1 MKRSI
6 LATLERLNLRDEQL
20 EGEQYLVAPVVML
33 VEGVHTGTG
42 GALYYSPQEIAAHL
56 ETWNGVP
63 VVISHPSDANGNPIS
78 ANTPTIRENQSI
90 GTLFNVHFD
99 SNGSKLK
106 GEVWINILKAEKVS
120 QGLVASIRSN
130 SQVEIST
137 GMFMDEDSEAGNWR
151 GEDYIGNAIDFRPDH
166 LAILIGQQG
175 ACSWEDG
182 CGIRTN
188 KETDSEATGNKD
200 DEPMKKKE
208 PTDVAVLGEKNL
220 ILLADDIKDED
231 KPGILQRV
239 KNLLGIKETAS
250 NLSEKSI
257 KRAEMINNELGHN
270 ELYSKLQVLVDQL
283 DNESWLHWVREVF
296 DNNFIYEARSTNPS
310 EGMGGSKLYKRDY
323 TVNAE
328 TEEVTIA
335 DEVEEV
341 REETNYVP
349 AVQESGTVQTN
360 TTVKEDTVKT
370 KAEKVKA
377 LIACERTRF
386 TEKNEDWLNTL
397 DDCTLVTLEAVEVK
411 EPEKEPEKVVDNATP
426 PKADPPKEEK
436 PMTAEQYVAN
446 APPEIAEVLNQG
458 VNLLQTRKDNLVKGI
473 LANKRCKFSEEK
485 LNTMS
490 IETLEDLAAL
500 ANVEVDYAGQA
511 PGVNTELDDGSIPPA
526 PSIWNLDGTD
536 AEPEKKTG

>member
-20 EGEQYLVAPVVML
+20 EGEHYLVAPVVML
-33 VEGVHTGTG
+33 VEGVHSGTG
-42 GALYYSPQEIAAHL
+42 GALYYSPQEIAAHV

-63 VVISHPSDANGNPIS
+63 IVVSHPYSADGAPIS
-78 ANTPTIRENQSI
+78 ANTPAIRESQTV

-99 SNGSKLK
+99 IDGSKLK
-106 GEVWINILKAEKVS
+106 GEVWINILKADKVS

-175 ACSWEDG
+175 ACSWGDG

-188 KETDSEATGNKD
+188 TETDSEAIINKE
-200 DEPMKKKE
+200 DEPMKKDKS
-208 PTDVAVLGEKNL
+208 TDVAALGEKNL

-239 KNLLGIKETAS
+239 KNLLSIKETAS

-257 KRAEMINNELGHN
+257 RHAEMIDNELGHN
-270 ELYSKLQVLVDQL
+270 ELYSKLQALVDQL
-283 DNESWLHWVREVF
+283 DNASWLHWVREVF

-323 TVNAE
+323 SVNEE

-349 AVQESGTVQTN
+349 VVQVAGAKQTD
-360 TTVKEDTVKT
+360 TTVKEDTVSK
-370 KAEKVKA
+370 EERVKA
-377 LIACERTRF
+377 LIACERTQF
-386 TEKNEDWLNTL
+386 TEKDEEWLNTL
-397 DDCTLVTLEAVEVK
+397 DESRLETLDVPEQK
-411 EPEKEPEKVVDNATP
+411 EPEKPPVDNAVP
-426 PKADPPKEEK
+426 PKAADPKEDEDGK
-436 PMTAEQYVAN
+436 PVTLEDYVSK
-446 APPEIAEVLNQG
+446 APPEVQAVLN
-458 VNLLQTRKDNLVKGI
+458 RSIARDAAIKAEFVKGI
-473 LANKRCKFSEEK
+473 LANKRNKFTEDK

-490 IETLEDLAAL
+490 IEDLEGLAEL

-511 PGVNTELDDGSIPPA
+511 PGVNAEVDDGIIPPA
-526 PSIWNLDGTD
+526 PPIWNLDGTD